1 MTEPAVAARLL
12 LIEDDASIA
21 RFVQLA
27 LEGLP
32 DHAPGA
38 PAVSLTVAASLREAR
53 EALALG
59 GWQVVIS
66 DLMLPD
72 GSAESLLSDGFAL
85 QRGAPK
91 WVVFSAGV
99 QEERAAVLISRG
111 VARILRKPV
120 PLVELLE
127 VVAGLL
133 REAAAAPAA
142 SAPPAVAAPDPV
154 RQHFGGD
161 RALFEQFR
169 EGCLVRFADDLAQ
182 GWAATEAGDAQA
194 LRRVAH
200 GLKAVLEL
208 IGEPGLSAQARAL
221 ENALA
226 DAPPGAPL
234 PAGWEPLA
242 FGLEGLRVGHT
253 AA

>member
-1 MTEPAVAARLL
+1 MAVRLL

-32 DHAPGA
+32 DHDAQA
-38 PAVSLTVAASLREAR
+38 PAVQLTVAASLREAR
-53 EALALG
+53 EALAAG

-85 QRGAPK
+85 ERGAPT

-99 QEERAAVLISRG
+99 QEERAAVLASRG

-120 PLVELLE
+120 PLVELLDTI
-127 VVAGLL
+127 AALL
-133 REAAAAPAA
+133 RDAGAAPAA
-142 SAPPAVAAPDPV
+142 PAAPAAMPLDPV
-154 RQHFGGD
+154 AQHFGGD
-161 RALFEQFR
+161 RALFEQFLD
-169 EGCLVRFADDLAQ
+169 GCLSRFADDLAQ
-182 GWAATEAGDAQA
+182 GRAACEAGDAPA

-242 FGLEGLRVGHT
+242 FGLEGLRAGRSG
-253 AA
+253 A